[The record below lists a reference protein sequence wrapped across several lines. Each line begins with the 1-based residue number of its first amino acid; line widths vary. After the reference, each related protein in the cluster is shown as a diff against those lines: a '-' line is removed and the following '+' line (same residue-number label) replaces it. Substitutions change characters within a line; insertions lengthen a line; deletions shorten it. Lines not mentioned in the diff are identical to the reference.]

1 MDELFQQIKKI
12 IGNIDEETLLD
23 EQGCTSEVRQLV
35 ADNKSYILKSSFKP
49 KYREWLKSEAEILKT
64 MPHLPIP
71 TYFGFFEEQA
81 VSHLLMSFEEGITL
95 RQALSKAGSSENE
108 LKLIRSF
115 GRFLHHFHEQNK
127 TGTMEQIWLKRQL
140 TKAEYYLANGQTDGS
155 RKLLEHLKQNRP
167 KAVIQSLIHG
177 DCTTD
182 NVLVRDGE
190 VSMFIDVAGLTIG
203 DPRYDEALAIG
214 RFKDT
219 PEYLEAFYEGYT
231 RYRVSEEEYRYFD
244 EGLYEFF

>member
-1 MDELFQQIKKI
+1 MDELFQQIEKI
-12 IGNIDEETLLD
+12 IGNIDEETFLD
-23 EQGCTSEVRQLV
+23 EQGCTSEVRKLV

-49 KYREWLKSEAEILKT
+49 KYREWLKSEAETLRT

-71 TYFGFFEEQA
+71 MYIGFFEEQDG
-81 VSHLLMSFEEGITL
+81 SHLLMSFEEGITL
-95 RQALSKAGSSENE
+95 RQALSEAGSSEKE

-127 TGTMEQIWLKRQL
+127 TGTLEQIWLKRQL
-140 TKAEYYLANGQTDGS
+140 AKAESYLVKRQTDGS
-155 RKLLEHLKQNRP
+155 RELLEHLKQSRP
-167 KAVIQSLIHG
+167 KPVIQALIHG

-190 VSMFIDVAGLTIG
+190 VSLFIDVAGLTTG

-214 RFKDT
+214 RFKDN
-219 PEYLEAFYEGYT
+219 PGYVKAFYEGYT
-231 RYRVSEEEYRYFD
+231 RYRISEEEYRYFD
-244 EGLYEFF
+244 EGIYEFF